1 MPFDRIAMI
10 CDETEEE
17 KPIIKEEAEQDYF
30 FGSSSDFMEQAD
42 PFKDYPWD
50 GKPARYT
57 DLENWLC
64 GRGITSH
71 RKIASIFDDSLK
83 IGYII
88 KDAKTKLYSH
98 YKSYNPSLRPSPSLY
113 SIYRQGVEGNRHRPR
128 AYTREIDFTQRLY
141 LNIMAR
147 IDDYTIRR
155 IKETAKIYDVVS
167 DFIQLRKSGVRY
179 TGLCPFHQ
187 DRHGQLRGVPQE
199 ERVRVRL

>member
-1 MPFDRIAMI
+1 MKKNKPTISQYSYMVTGLLSAWIREHKEFPDLYANIVDDAVNITKYAFDRIAMI

-17 KPIIKEEAEQDYF
+17 KPIIKEDAEQDYF

-98 YKSYNPSLRPSPSLY
+98 YKSYNPSLRP
-113 SIYRQGVEGNRHRPR
+113 
-128 AYTREIDFTQRLY
+128 
-141 LNIMAR
+141 
-147 IDDYTIRR
+147 
-155 IKETAKIYDVVS
+155 
-167 DFIQLRKSGVRY
+167 
-179 TGLCPFHQ
+179 
-187 DRHGQLRGVPQE
+187 
-199 ERVRVRL
+199 

>member
-1 MPFDRIAMI
+1 MKKNKPTISQYSYMVTGLLSAWIREHKEFPDLYANIVDDAVNITKYAFDRIAMI

-17 KPIIKEEAEQDYF
+17 EKPIIKNEAEQDYF

-98 YKSYNPSLRPSPSLY
+98 YKSYNPSLRP
-113 SIYRQGVEGNRHRPR
+113 
-128 AYTREIDFTQRLY
+128 
-141 LNIMAR
+141 
-147 IDDYTIRR
+147 
-155 IKETAKIYDVVS
+155 
-167 DFIQLRKSGVRY
+167 
-179 TGLCPFHQ
+179 
-187 DRHGQLRGVPQE
+187 
-199 ERVRVRL
+199 

>member
-1 MPFDRIAMI
+1 MKKNKPTISQYSYMVTGLLSAWIREHKEFPDLYANIVDDAVNITKYAFDRIAMI

-17 KPIIKEEAEQDYF
+17 KPIIKDEAEQDYF

-98 YKSYNPSLRPSPSLY
+98 YKSFNPSLRP
-113 SIYRQGVEGNRHRPR
+113 
-128 AYTREIDFTQRLY
+128 
-141 LNIMAR
+141 
-147 IDDYTIRR
+147 
-155 IKETAKIYDVVS
+155 
-167 DFIQLRKSGVRY
+167 
-179 TGLCPFHQ
+179 
-187 DRHGQLRGVPQE
+187 
-199 ERVRVRL
+199 

>member
-1 MPFDRIAMI
+1 MKKNKPTISQYSYMVTGLLSAWIREHKEFPDQYANIVDDAVNITKYAFDRIAMI

-17 KPIIKEEAEQDYF
+17 EKPIIKNEAEQDYF

-98 YKSYNPSLRPSPSLY
+98 YKSYNPSLRP
-113 SIYRQGVEGNRHRPR
+113 
-128 AYTREIDFTQRLY
+128 
-141 LNIMAR
+141 
-147 IDDYTIRR
+147 
-155 IKETAKIYDVVS
+155 
-167 DFIQLRKSGVRY
+167 
-179 TGLCPFHQ
+179 
-187 DRHGQLRGVPQE
+187 
-199 ERVRVRL
+199 

>member
-1 MPFDRIAMI
+1 MKKNKPTISQYSYMVTGLLSAWIREHKEFPDLYANIVDNAVNITKYAFDRIAMI

-50 GKPARYT
+50 GKSARYT

-98 YKSYNPSLRPSPSLY
+98 YKSYNPSLRP
-113 SIYRQGVEGNRHRPR
+113 
-128 AYTREIDFTQRLY
+128 
-141 LNIMAR
+141 
-147 IDDYTIRR
+147 
-155 IKETAKIYDVVS
+155 
-167 DFIQLRKSGVRY
+167 
-179 TGLCPFHQ
+179 
-187 DRHGQLRGVPQE
+187 
-199 ERVRVRL
+199 

>member
-1 MPFDRIAMI
+1 MKKNKPTISQYSYMVTGLLSAWIREHKEFPDLYANIVDDAVNITKYAFDRIAMI

-17 KPIIKEEAEQDYF
+17 KPIIKDEAEQDYF

-98 YKSYNPSLRPSPSLY
+98 YKSYNPSLRP
-113 SIYRQGVEGNRHRPR
+113 
-128 AYTREIDFTQRLY
+128 
-141 LNIMAR
+141 
-147 IDDYTIRR
+147 
-155 IKETAKIYDVVS
+155 
-167 DFIQLRKSGVRY
+167 
-179 TGLCPFHQ
+179 
-187 DRHGQLRGVPQE
+187 
-199 ERVRVRL
+199 

>member
-1 MPFDRIAMI
+1 MKKNKPTISQYSYMVTGLLSAWIREHKEFPDLYANIVDDAVNITKYAFDRIAMI

-17 KPIIKEEAEQDYF
+17 KPINKNEAEQDYF

-98 YKSYNPSLRPSPSLY
+98 YKSYNPSLRP
-113 SIYRQGVEGNRHRPR
+113 
-128 AYTREIDFTQRLY
+128 
-141 LNIMAR
+141 
-147 IDDYTIRR
+147 
-155 IKETAKIYDVVS
+155 
-167 DFIQLRKSGVRY
+167 
-179 TGLCPFHQ
+179 
-187 DRHGQLRGVPQE
+187 
-199 ERVRVRL
+199 

>member
-1 MPFDRIAMI
+1 MKKNKPTISQYSYMITGLLSAWIREHKEFPDLYANIVDDAVNITKYAFDRIAMI

-17 KPIIKEEAEQDYF
+17 KPIIKEDAEQDYF

-50 GKPARYT
+50 GKSARYT

-98 YKSYNPSLRPSPSLY
+98 YKSYNPSLRP
-113 SIYRQGVEGNRHRPR
+113 
-128 AYTREIDFTQRLY
+128 
-141 LNIMAR
+141 
-147 IDDYTIRR
+147 
-155 IKETAKIYDVVS
+155 
-167 DFIQLRKSGVRY
+167 
-179 TGLCPFHQ
+179 
-187 DRHGQLRGVPQE
+187 
-199 ERVRVRL
+199 

>member
-1 MPFDRIAMI
+1 MKKNKPTISQYSYMVTGLLSAWIREHKEFPDLYANIVDDAVNITKYAFDRIAMI

-17 KPIIKEEAEQDYF
+17 KPIIKNEAEQDYF

-98 YKSYNPSLRPSPSLY
+98 YKSFNPSLRP
-113 SIYRQGVEGNRHRPR
+113 
-128 AYTREIDFTQRLY
+128 
-141 LNIMAR
+141 
-147 IDDYTIRR
+147 
-155 IKETAKIYDVVS
+155 
-167 DFIQLRKSGVRY
+167 
-179 TGLCPFHQ
+179 
-187 DRHGQLRGVPQE
+187 
-199 ERVRVRL
+199 

>member
-1 MPFDRIAMI
+1 MKKNKPTISQYSYMVTGLLSAWIREHKEFPDLYANIVDDAVNITKYAFDRIAMI

-17 KPIIKEEAEQDYF
+17 KPIIKEEGEQDYF

-98 YKSYNPSLRPSPSLY
+98 YKSFNPSLRP
-113 SIYRQGVEGNRHRPR
+113 
-128 AYTREIDFTQRLY
+128 
-141 LNIMAR
+141 
-147 IDDYTIRR
+147 
-155 IKETAKIYDVVS
+155 
-167 DFIQLRKSGVRY
+167 
-179 TGLCPFHQ
+179 
-187 DRHGQLRGVPQE
+187 
-199 ERVRVRL
+199 

>member
-1 MPFDRIAMI
+1 MKKNKPTISQYSYMVTGLLSAWIREHKEFPDLYANIVDNAVNITKYAFDRIAMI

-50 GKPARYT
+50 GKSARYT

-98 YKSYNPSLRPSPSLY
+98 YKSCNPSLRP
-113 SIYRQGVEGNRHRPR
+113 
-128 AYTREIDFTQRLY
+128 
-141 LNIMAR
+141 
-147 IDDYTIRR
+147 
-155 IKETAKIYDVVS
+155 
-167 DFIQLRKSGVRY
+167 
-179 TGLCPFHQ
+179 
-187 DRHGQLRGVPQE
+187 
-199 ERVRVRL
+199 

>member
-1 MPFDRIAMI
+1 MKKNKPTISQYSYMVTGLLSAWIREHKEFPDLYANIVDDAVNITKYAFDRIAMI

-17 KPIIKEEAEQDYF
+17 KPIIKEEAEQNYF

-42 PFKDYPWD
+42 PFKDYPWN

-98 YKSYNPSLRPSPSLY
+98 YKSYNPSLRP
-113 SIYRQGVEGNRHRPR
+113 
-128 AYTREIDFTQRLY
+128 
-141 LNIMAR
+141 
-147 IDDYTIRR
+147 
-155 IKETAKIYDVVS
+155 
-167 DFIQLRKSGVRY
+167 
-179 TGLCPFHQ
+179 
-187 DRHGQLRGVPQE
+187 
-199 ERVRVRL
+199 

>member
-1 MPFDRIAMI
+1 MKKNKPTISQYSYMVTGLLSAWIREHKEFPDLYANIVDDAVNITKYAFDRIAMI

-42 PFKDYPWD
+42 PFKDYPWN

-98 YKSYNPSLRPSPSLY
+98 YKSFNPSLRP
-113 SIYRQGVEGNRHRPR
+113 
-128 AYTREIDFTQRLY
+128 
-141 LNIMAR
+141 
-147 IDDYTIRR
+147 
-155 IKETAKIYDVVS
+155 
-167 DFIQLRKSGVRY
+167 
-179 TGLCPFHQ
+179 
-187 DRHGQLRGVPQE
+187 
-199 ERVRVRL
+199 

>member
-1 MPFDRIAMI
+1 MKKNKPTISQYSYMVTGLLSAWIREHKEFPDLYANIVDDAVNITKYAFDRIAMI
-10 CDETEEE
+10 CDETEEK

-98 YKSYNPSLRPSPSLY
+98 YKSYNPTLRP
-113 SIYRQGVEGNRHRPR
+113 
-128 AYTREIDFTQRLY
+128 
-141 LNIMAR
+141 
-147 IDDYTIRR
+147 
-155 IKETAKIYDVVS
+155 
-167 DFIQLRKSGVRY
+167 
-179 TGLCPFHQ
+179 
-187 DRHGQLRGVPQE
+187 
-199 ERVRVRL
+199 

>member
-1 MPFDRIAMI
+1 MKKNKPTISQYSYMVTGLLSAWIREHKEFPDLYANIVDDAVNITKYAFDRIAMI

-17 KPIIKEEAEQDYF
+17 KPIIKNEAEQDYF

-50 GKPARYT
+50 GKSARYT

-98 YKSYNPSLRPSPSLY
+98 YKSYNPSLRP
-113 SIYRQGVEGNRHRPR
+113 
-128 AYTREIDFTQRLY
+128 
-141 LNIMAR
+141 
-147 IDDYTIRR
+147 
-155 IKETAKIYDVVS
+155 
-167 DFIQLRKSGVRY
+167 
-179 TGLCPFHQ
+179 
-187 DRHGQLRGVPQE
+187 
-199 ERVRVRL
+199 

>member
-1 MPFDRIAMI
+1 MKKNKPTMSQYSYMVTGLLSAWIREHKEFPDLYANIVDDAVNITKYAFDRIAMI

-98 YKSYNPSLRPSPSLY
+98 YKSYNPSLRP
-113 SIYRQGVEGNRHRPR
+113 
-128 AYTREIDFTQRLY
+128 
-141 LNIMAR
+141 
-147 IDDYTIRR
+147 
-155 IKETAKIYDVVS
+155 
-167 DFIQLRKSGVRY
+167 
-179 TGLCPFHQ
+179 
-187 DRHGQLRGVPQE
+187 
-199 ERVRVRL
+199 

>member
-1 MPFDRIAMI
+1 MKKNKPTISQYSYMVTGLLSAWIREHKEFPDLYANIVDDAVNITKYAFDRIAMI

-30 FGSSSDFMEQAD
+30 FGSSSDFMKQAD

-98 YKSYNPSLRPSPSLY
+98 YKSYNPSLRP
-113 SIYRQGVEGNRHRPR
+113 
-128 AYTREIDFTQRLY
+128 
-141 LNIMAR
+141 
-147 IDDYTIRR
+147 
-155 IKETAKIYDVVS
+155 
-167 DFIQLRKSGVRY
+167 
-179 TGLCPFHQ
+179 
-187 DRHGQLRGVPQE
+187 
-199 ERVRVRL
+199 

>member
-1 MPFDRIAMI
+1 MKKNKPTISQYSYMVTGLLSAWIREHKEFPDLYANIVDDAVNITKYAFDRIAMI

-17 KPIIKEEAEQDYF
+17 KPTIKDEAEQDYF

-98 YKSYNPSLRPSPSLY
+98 YKSYNPSLRP
-113 SIYRQGVEGNRHRPR
+113 
-128 AYTREIDFTQRLY
+128 
-141 LNIMAR
+141 
-147 IDDYTIRR
+147 
-155 IKETAKIYDVVS
+155 
-167 DFIQLRKSGVRY
+167 
-179 TGLCPFHQ
+179 
-187 DRHGQLRGVPQE
+187 
-199 ERVRVRL
+199 

>member
-1 MPFDRIAMI
+1 MKKNKPTISQYSYMVTGLLSAWIREHKEFPDLYANIVDDAVNITKYAFDRIAMI

-17 KPIIKEEAEQDYF
+17 KPIIKNEAEQDYF

-98 YKSYNPSLRPSPSLY
+98 YKSYNPSLRP
-113 SIYRQGVEGNRHRPR
+113 
-128 AYTREIDFTQRLY
+128 
-141 LNIMAR
+141 
-147 IDDYTIRR
+147 
-155 IKETAKIYDVVS
+155 
-167 DFIQLRKSGVRY
+167 
-179 TGLCPFHQ
+179 
-187 DRHGQLRGVPQE
+187 
-199 ERVRVRL
+199 

>member
-1 MPFDRIAMI
+1 MKKNKPTISQYSYMVTGLLSAWIREHKEFPDLYANIVDDAVNITKYAFDRIAMI

-17 KPIIKEEAEQDYF
+17 KPIIKNEAEQDYF
-30 FGSSSDFMEQAD
+30 FGSSSDFIEQAD

-64 GRGITSH
+64 CRGITSH

-98 YKSYNPSLRPSPSLY
+98 YKSYNPSLRP
-113 SIYRQGVEGNRHRPR
+113 
-128 AYTREIDFTQRLY
+128 
-141 LNIMAR
+141 
-147 IDDYTIRR
+147 
-155 IKETAKIYDVVS
+155 
-167 DFIQLRKSGVRY
+167 
-179 TGLCPFHQ
+179 
-187 DRHGQLRGVPQE
+187 
-199 ERVRVRL
+199 

>member
-1 MPFDRIAMI
+1 MVTGLLSAWIREHKEFPDLYANIVDDAVNITKYAFDRIAMI

-17 KPIIKEEAEQDYF
+17 EKPIIKNEAEQDYF

-98 YKSYNPSLRPSPSLY
+98 YKSYNPSLRP
-113 SIYRQGVEGNRHRPR
+113 
-128 AYTREIDFTQRLY
+128 
-141 LNIMAR
+141 
-147 IDDYTIRR
+147 
-155 IKETAKIYDVVS
+155 
-167 DFIQLRKSGVRY
+167 
-179 TGLCPFHQ
+179 
-187 DRHGQLRGVPQE
+187 
-199 ERVRVRL
+199 

>member
-1 MPFDRIAMI
+1 MKKNKPTISQYSYMITGLLSAWIRENKEFPDLYANIVDDAVNITKYAFDRIAMI

-98 YKSYNPSLRPSPSLY
+98 YKSYNPSLRP
-113 SIYRQGVEGNRHRPR
+113 
-128 AYTREIDFTQRLY
+128 
-141 LNIMAR
+141 
-147 IDDYTIRR
+147 
-155 IKETAKIYDVVS
+155 
-167 DFIQLRKSGVRY
+167 
-179 TGLCPFHQ
+179 
-187 DRHGQLRGVPQE
+187 
-199 ERVRVRL
+199 

>member
-1 MPFDRIAMI
+1 MKKNKPTISQYSYMVTGLLSAWIREHKEFPDLYANIVDDAVNITKYAFDRIAMI

-17 KPIIKEEAEQDYF
+17 KHIIKNEAEQGYF

-98 YKSYNPSLRPSPSLY
+98 YKSYNPSLRP
-113 SIYRQGVEGNRHRPR
+113 
-128 AYTREIDFTQRLY
+128 
-141 LNIMAR
+141 
-147 IDDYTIRR
+147 
-155 IKETAKIYDVVS
+155 
-167 DFIQLRKSGVRY
+167 
-179 TGLCPFHQ
+179 
-187 DRHGQLRGVPQE
+187 
-199 ERVRVRL
+199 

>member
-1 MPFDRIAMI
+1 MKKNKPTISQYSYMVTGLLSAWIREHKEFPDLYANIVDDAVNITKYAFDRIAMI

-42 PFKDYPWD
+42 PFKDYPWN

-98 YKSYNPSLRPSPSLY
+98 YKSYNPSLRP
-113 SIYRQGVEGNRHRPR
+113 
-128 AYTREIDFTQRLY
+128 
-141 LNIMAR
+141 
-147 IDDYTIRR
+147 
-155 IKETAKIYDVVS
+155 
-167 DFIQLRKSGVRY
+167 
-179 TGLCPFHQ
+179 
-187 DRHGQLRGVPQE
+187 
-199 ERVRVRL
+199 

>member
-1 MPFDRIAMI
+1 MKKNKPTISQYSYMVTGLLSAWIREHKEFPDLYANIVDDAVNITKYAFDRIAMI

-30 FGSSSDFMEQAD
+30 FGSSSDIMVQAD

-50 GKPARYT
+50 GKSASYT

-98 YKSYNPSLRPSPSLY
+98 YKSYNPSLRP
-113 SIYRQGVEGNRHRPR
+113 
-128 AYTREIDFTQRLY
+128 
-141 LNIMAR
+141 
-147 IDDYTIRR
+147 
-155 IKETAKIYDVVS
+155 
-167 DFIQLRKSGVRY
+167 
-179 TGLCPFHQ
+179 
-187 DRHGQLRGVPQE
+187 
-199 ERVRVRL
+199 

>member
-1 MPFDRIAMI
+1 MKKNKPTISQYSYMVTGLLSAWIREHKEFPDLYANIVDDAVNITKYAFDRIAMI

-30 FGSSSDFMEQAD
+30 FGSSSDFTEQAD

-98 YKSYNPSLRPSPSLY
+98 YKSYNPSLRP
-113 SIYRQGVEGNRHRPR
+113 
-128 AYTREIDFTQRLY
+128 
-141 LNIMAR
+141 
-147 IDDYTIRR
+147 
-155 IKETAKIYDVVS
+155 
-167 DFIQLRKSGVRY
+167 
-179 TGLCPFHQ
+179 
-187 DRHGQLRGVPQE
+187 
-199 ERVRVRL
+199 

>member
-1 MPFDRIAMI
+1 MKKNKPTISQYSYMITGLLSAWIREHKEFPDLYANIVDDAVNITKYAFDRIAMI

-50 GKPARYT
+50 GKSARYT

-98 YKSYNPSLRPSPSLY
+98 YKSCNPSLRP
-113 SIYRQGVEGNRHRPR
+113 
-128 AYTREIDFTQRLY
+128 
-141 LNIMAR
+141 
-147 IDDYTIRR
+147 
-155 IKETAKIYDVVS
+155 
-167 DFIQLRKSGVRY
+167 
-179 TGLCPFHQ
+179 
-187 DRHGQLRGVPQE
+187 
-199 ERVRVRL
+199 

>member
-1 MPFDRIAMI
+1 MKKNKPTISQYSYMITGLLSAWIREHKEFPDLYANIVDDAVNITKYAFDRIEMI

-50 GKPARYT
+50 GKSARYT

-98 YKSYNPSLRPSPSLY
+98 YKSYNPSLRP
-113 SIYRQGVEGNRHRPR
+113 
-128 AYTREIDFTQRLY
+128 
-141 LNIMAR
+141 
-147 IDDYTIRR
+147 
-155 IKETAKIYDVVS
+155 
-167 DFIQLRKSGVRY
+167 
-179 TGLCPFHQ
+179 
-187 DRHGQLRGVPQE
+187 
-199 ERVRVRL
+199 

>member
-1 MPFDRIAMI
+1 MKKNKPTISQYSYMVTGLLSAWIREHKKFPDLYANIVDDAVNITKYAFDRIAMI

-50 GKPARYT
+50 GKSARYT

-98 YKSYNPSLRPSPSLY
+98 YKSYNPSLRP
-113 SIYRQGVEGNRHRPR
+113 
-128 AYTREIDFTQRLY
+128 
-141 LNIMAR
+141 
-147 IDDYTIRR
+147 
-155 IKETAKIYDVVS
+155 
-167 DFIQLRKSGVRY
+167 
-179 TGLCPFHQ
+179 
-187 DRHGQLRGVPQE
+187 
-199 ERVRVRL
+199 

>member
-1 MPFDRIAMI
+1 MKKNKPTISQYSYMVTGLLSAWIREHKEFPDLYANIVDDAVNITKYAFDRIAMI

-98 YKSYNPSLRPSPSLY
+98 YKSYNPSLRP
-113 SIYRQGVEGNRHRPR
+113 
-128 AYTREIDFTQRLY
+128 
-141 LNIMAR
+141 
-147 IDDYTIRR
+147 
-155 IKETAKIYDVVS
+155 
-167 DFIQLRKSGVRY
+167 
-179 TGLCPFHQ
+179 
-187 DRHGQLRGVPQE
+187 
-199 ERVRVRL
+199 

>member
-1 MPFDRIAMI
+1 MVTGLLSAWIREHKEFPDLYANIVDDAVNITKYAFDRVAMI

-17 KPIIKEEAEQDYF
+17 EKPIIKNEADQDYF

-98 YKSYNPSLRPSPSLY
+98 YKSYNPSLRP
-113 SIYRQGVEGNRHRPR
+113 
-128 AYTREIDFTQRLY
+128 
-141 LNIMAR
+141 
-147 IDDYTIRR
+147 
-155 IKETAKIYDVVS
+155 
-167 DFIQLRKSGVRY
+167 
-179 TGLCPFHQ
+179 
-187 DRHGQLRGVPQE
+187 
-199 ERVRVRL
+199 

>member
-1 MPFDRIAMI
+1 MKKNKPTISQYSYMVTGLLSAWIREHKEFPDLYANIVDDAVNITKYAFDRIAMI

-98 YKSYNPSLRPSPSLY
+98 YKSCNPSLRP
-113 SIYRQGVEGNRHRPR
+113 
-128 AYTREIDFTQRLY
+128 
-141 LNIMAR
+141 
-147 IDDYTIRR
+147 
-155 IKETAKIYDVVS
+155 
-167 DFIQLRKSGVRY
+167 
-179 TGLCPFHQ
+179 
-187 DRHGQLRGVPQE
+187 
-199 ERVRVRL
+199 

>member
-1 MPFDRIAMI
+1 MVTGLLSAWIREHKEFPDLYANIVDDAVNITKYAFDRIAMI

-17 KPIIKEEAEQDYF
+17 EKPIIKNEADQDYF

-98 YKSYNPSLRPSPSLY
+98 YKSYNPSLRP
-113 SIYRQGVEGNRHRPR
+113 
-128 AYTREIDFTQRLY
+128 
-141 LNIMAR
+141 
-147 IDDYTIRR
+147 
-155 IKETAKIYDVVS
+155 
-167 DFIQLRKSGVRY
+167 
-179 TGLCPFHQ
+179 
-187 DRHGQLRGVPQE
+187 
-199 ERVRVRL
+199 

>member
-1 MPFDRIAMI
+1 MKKNKPTISQYSYMITGLLSAWIREHKEFPDLYANIVDDAVNITKYAFDRIAMI

-50 GKPARYT
+50 GKSARYT

-98 YKSYNPSLRPSPSLY
+98 YKSYNPSLRP
-113 SIYRQGVEGNRHRPR
+113 
-128 AYTREIDFTQRLY
+128 
-141 LNIMAR
+141 
-147 IDDYTIRR
+147 
-155 IKETAKIYDVVS
+155 
-167 DFIQLRKSGVRY
+167 
-179 TGLCPFHQ
+179 
-187 DRHGQLRGVPQE
+187 
-199 ERVRVRL
+199 

>member
-1 MPFDRIAMI
+1 MKKNKPTISQYSYMVTGLLSAWIREHKEFPDLYANIVDDAVNITKYAFDRIAKI

-50 GKPARYT
+50 GKSARYT

-98 YKSYNPSLRPSPSLY
+98 YKSYNPSLRP
-113 SIYRQGVEGNRHRPR
+113 
-128 AYTREIDFTQRLY
+128 
-141 LNIMAR
+141 
-147 IDDYTIRR
+147 
-155 IKETAKIYDVVS
+155 
-167 DFIQLRKSGVRY
+167 
-179 TGLCPFHQ
+179 
-187 DRHGQLRGVPQE
+187 
-199 ERVRVRL
+199 

>member
-1 MPFDRIAMI
+1 MKKNKPTISQYSYMVTGLLSAWIREHKEFPDLYANIVDDAVNITKYAFDRIAMI

-50 GKPARYT
+50 GKSARYT

-98 YKSYNPSLRPSPSLY
+98 YKSYNPSLRP
-113 SIYRQGVEGNRHRPR
+113 
-128 AYTREIDFTQRLY
+128 
-141 LNIMAR
+141 
-147 IDDYTIRR
+147 
-155 IKETAKIYDVVS
+155 
-167 DFIQLRKSGVRY
+167 
-179 TGLCPFHQ
+179 
-187 DRHGQLRGVPQE
+187 
-199 ERVRVRL
+199 

>member
-1 MPFDRIAMI
+1 MKKNKPTISQYSYMVTGLLSAWIREHKEFPDLYANIVDDAVNITKYAFDRIAMI

-17 KPIIKEEAEQDYF
+17 KPIIKNEAEQDYF

-98 YKSYNPSLRPSPSLY
+98 YKSCNPSLRP
-113 SIYRQGVEGNRHRPR
+113 
-128 AYTREIDFTQRLY
+128 
-141 LNIMAR
+141 
-147 IDDYTIRR
+147 
-155 IKETAKIYDVVS
+155 
-167 DFIQLRKSGVRY
+167 
-179 TGLCPFHQ
+179 
-187 DRHGQLRGVPQE
+187 
-199 ERVRVRL
+199 

>member
-1 MPFDRIAMI
+1 MKKNKPTISQYSYMVTGLLSAWIREHKEFPDLYANIVDDAVNITKYAFDRIAMI

-30 FGSSSDFMEQAD
+30 FGSSSGFMEQAD

-50 GKPARYT
+50 GKSARYT

-98 YKSYNPSLRPSPSLY
+98 YKSYNPSLRP
-113 SIYRQGVEGNRHRPR
+113 
-128 AYTREIDFTQRLY
+128 
-141 LNIMAR
+141 
-147 IDDYTIRR
+147 
-155 IKETAKIYDVVS
+155 
-167 DFIQLRKSGVRY
+167 
-179 TGLCPFHQ
+179 
-187 DRHGQLRGVPQE
+187 
-199 ERVRVRL
+199 